1 LCGCASRAAVHSR
14 RRRSFRRC
22 LQLALDGRDVG
33 QGALPALLGFLD
45 TARIRRGQALGATP
59 DRVVSGGL
67 FPSEFTLQD
76 ANAVVV
82 ALRLLGAHDGRD
94 TYQLARNG
102 VAQQRR
108 ARRDERGCA
117 MELTHALPL
126 LI

>member
-1 LCGCASRAAVHSR
+1 
-14 RRRSFRRC
+14 
-22 LQLALDGRDVG
+22 LDSRDVG
-33 QGALPALLGFLD
+33 QGALSSLLGFLD
-45 TARIRRGQALGATP
+45 TACIGGSEALCATP
-59 DRVVSGGL
+59 DRVFGGGL
-67 FPSEFTLQD
+67 FAGEFALQD